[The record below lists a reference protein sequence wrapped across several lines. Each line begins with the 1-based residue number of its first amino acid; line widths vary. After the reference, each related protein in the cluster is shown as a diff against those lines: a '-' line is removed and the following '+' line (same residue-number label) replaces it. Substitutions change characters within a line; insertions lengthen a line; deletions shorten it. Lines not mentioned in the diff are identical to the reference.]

1 MYKIVFE
8 KRAAKSLSSLSV
20 TLSRKIALSLK
31 DLSTNPRQ
39 KGCKKLLGTFK
50 DYWRIRIGDY
60 RVVYEID
67 DEEMIVRVYRI
78 MHRKE
83 VYK

>member
-1 MYKIVFE
+1 MYKIALE
-8 KRAAKSLSSLSV
+8 KRAAKSLSSLPVSICRKV
-20 TLSRKIALSLK
+20 TLSLEQLSN
-31 DLSTNPRQ
+31 NPKS
-39 KGCKKLLGTFK
+39 KGSKKLSGAFK
-50 DYWRIRIGDY
+50 NYWRIRIGDY

-67 DEEMIVRVYRI
+67 DKEMIVRVYRV